1 MLQLLEGV
9 ICKKKQGGIMKILK
23 KFFVFALILT
33 FIVSGSV
40 GVSADEVKE
49 QNPQVTYLEDSG
61 EFYITNSTIEEVFKQ
76 FDESED
82 FVPDLTQN
90 LDLAN
95 TRSTVTPY
103 AVSKNYYLS
112 RNVVGVKN
120 SSFNIQWGVTV
131 DIKVVNYNGTNYD
144 MFVKVTDSAV
154 GLSSGSYE
162 ISSSGAITT
171 KILNAGATVEV
182 PQFLQFQTTTTY
194 SSGISVGPDFFQA
207 SAGTGGQ
214 YYYRTNLN
222 KYSARYNLPLLNII
236 Q

>member
-1 MLQLLEGV
+1 MLKLLEGV

-23 KFFVFALILT
+23 NFFVFALILS

-40 GVSADEVKE
+40 GVSADEVKD
-49 QNPQVTYLEDSG
+49 QNPQVTYLQDSG

-90 LDLAN
+90 LDLAT

-103 AVSKNYYLS
+103 AVSKNYYLNK
-112 RNVVGVKN
+112 NVVGVKN

-131 DIKVVNYNGTNYD
+131 EIKVVNYNGTNYD

-154 GLSSGSYE
+154 GLSSGAYV
-162 ISSSGAITT
+162 ISSSGNIVT
-171 KILNAGATVEV
+171 KILNGGATVEV
-182 PQFLQFQTTTTY
+182 SQFLQFQTTTTY
-194 SSGISVGPDFFQA
+194 AAGITVGPDFFQ
-207 SAGTGGQ
+207 SSVSVGRE